1 MGVRL
6 RYAKVIDQ
14 YLFYSQ
20 GGRVHPGLSNK
31 IVVNEEAGRAG
42 AFLVLRGWGDG
53 HGTFTEQWRI
63 EARGGAIVYESVP
76 RELHIATTEHVER
89 LQDEVADLVLDD
101 AADGYRAIFSID
113 ERVVARVELEVR
125 AEVGG
130 STPTEPQA

>member
-31 IVVNEEAGRAG
+31 IVLHEEPGRAG
-42 AFLVLRGWGDG
+42 AFLVLRAWGDG

-63 EARGGAIVYESVP
+63 EAPGGASVYESVP
-76 RELHIATTEHVER
+76 RELHIATAEHVER
-89 LQDEVADLVLDD
+89 LEDEIADLVLDR
-101 AADGYRAIFSID
+101 AADGYRAVFSID
-113 ERVVARVELEVR
+113 DRVVARVKLEVR
-125 AEVGG
+125 ADGGG
-130 STPTEPQA
+130 SEPDGPPA

>member
-31 IVVNEEAGRAG
+31 IVLHDEPGRAG
-42 AFLVLRGWGDG
+42 AFLVLRAWGDG

-63 EARGGAIVYESVP
+63 EAPGGGAVYESVP

-89 LQDEVADLVLDD
+89 LQDEVADLVLDH
-101 AADGYRAIFSID
+101 ATDGYRAVFSID
-113 ERVVARVELEVR
+113 ERVVARIAFEVR
-125 AEVGG
+125 SDGAG
-130 STPTEPQA
+130 SEPLEPPA